1 MKFNRA
7 SLFTFLNV
15 HYLLVA
21 ILAIANLVL
30 LTRLVLAWNTLHADR
45 PEQIAEYQANLKV
58 LELQMQPLRGLP
70 AKVQQSN
77 EQATSFYGHRI
88 PSSYSSISSELDA
101 LATKVGVRKT
111 RTQYTQLSAIDNLA
125 EVRMDLSIS
134 GEYAPIMRYI
144 NGLERD
150 RMFFIIT
157 GITLTGQQGG
167 TVNLRLRLTTYI
179 HAADV
184 DRLAPPPN
192 EGPANPD
199 SETSPTTSLSF
210 PAATTQSSPAG
221 GQ

>member
-1 MKFNRA
+1 MKFNRV
-7 SLFTFLNV
+7 SLFTFLNL

-21 ILAIANLVL
+21 IFSVTNLVL
-30 LTRLVLAWNTLHADR
+30 LTRLVLAWNTLRTDR

-58 LELQMQPLRGLP
+58 MDLQMQPLRGLP
-70 AKVQQSN
+70 TKVKASS
-77 EQATSFYGHRI
+77 EQASAFYEHRM
-88 PSSYSSISSELDA
+88 PSNYSSISAELDA

-111 RTQYTQLSAIDNLA
+111 RTQYTQLSAIENLA

-134 GEYAPIMRYI
+134 GEYAPTMRYI
-144 NGLERD
+144 NSLERD
-150 RMFFIIT
+150 RMFFTIT
-157 GITLTGQQGG
+157 GITLTGQQEG

-184 DRLAPPPN
+184 DRMAPPPN

-199 SETSPTTSLSF
+199 SGTAPSAHLAVEPPGPQAL
-210 PAATTQSSPAG
+210 AAG

>member
-7 SLFTFLNV
+7 SLVTFLNL
-15 HYLLVA
+15 HYLFVA
-21 ILAIANLVL
+21 ILALANLVM
-30 LTRLVLAWNTLHADR
+30 LTRLVLAWNTLRTDR

-58 LELQMQPLRGLP
+58 MDLQMQPLRGLP
-70 AKVQQSN
+70 AKVQQSSG
-77 EQATSFYGHRI
+77 QAAAFYGHRM
-88 PSSYSSISSELDA
+88 PGNYSSISSELDS

-150 RMFFIIT
+150 PMFFIIT

-184 DRLAPPPN
+184 DRMAPPPN
-192 EGPANPD
+192 EGPANP
-199 SETSPTTSLSF
+199 ETGTSPT
-210 PAATTQSSPAG
+210 ATVGNAPLTAPTYAG